1 MIWAFVAVLLLA
13 KASQIYSFRAK
24 PSPRPV
30 RRTQVI
36 KDCIALRGDIDQNR
50 LLGNF
55 FSAQIRLTFWLGLKP
70 YHNSRLSAP
79 AQFPDSRTGQSHRGI
94 NDFQK
99 RNPLCLVAV
108 EKP

>member
-36 KDCIALRGDIDQNR
+36 KHCIALRGDTYR
-50 LLGNF
+50 RLGNF

-70 YHNSRLSAP
+70 YHNSWLSAP
-79 AQFPDSRTGQSHRGI
+79 AQFSASRTGQSHRGI
-94 NDFQK
+94 KDFQR
-99 RNPLCLVAV
+99 RNALCPVAV
-108 EKP
+108 KKL